1 MENSI
6 PESVEGMNNACVSVC
21 VHYVPVHGTYVQM
34 DLHVHVYAQ
43 CNRVII
49 PQHGGAY
56 AAGSNTLVP
65 NHICFALVTSVLV
78 YNIICMC
85 HV

>member
-1 MENSI
+1 MYMYMHN
-6 PESVEGMNNACVSVC
+6 
-21 VHYVPVHGTYVQM
+21 
-34 DLHVHVYAQ
+34 